1 MQQSNIH
8 YSPSPVRATSAVD
21 EPVSARFPSGPS
33 TAIRQ
38 VASLIRKVAPH
49 DSSVLVIGESG
60 TGKEIVARA
69 IHDSSP
75 RQRGAFVAV
84 DCGAMPEEIMEVRL
98 FGNEKRAFTGAYT
111 PRRGRF
117 EIAEGGTLFLDEIG
131 DMSPAMQIRLLRV
144 LQERV
149 FEHVGSHQS
158 IRCDVRIIAAT
169 QRNIEADVLR
179 GKFRGDLFYRLNVFP
194 IEIPSLRDRVEDIDT
209 LVNEFALENALAGRP
224 ILRISAPAMRALR
237 AYPWPG
243 NVRELGN
250 LIERLSVIN
259 GERKVEVM
267 DLPTRYRVAFR
278 EPLSPFGAEKIVSSE
293 AAVAERVSDTLIERT
308 MIQRRLPEALA
319 ERHENKNA
327 SQGSLVPDSAVLYD
341 DGAGDTEG
349 LPAGGID
356 LRAHL
361 SAIEYRLI
369 AKALERSDGTV
380 AHAARLLRLRRTT
393 LVEKLRRFSM
403 AESESCQ
410 G

>member
-38 VASLIRKVAPH
+38 VVSLIRKVAPH

-75 RQRGAFVAV
+75 RQRGAFVVV
-84 DCGAMPEEIMEVRL
+84 DCGAMPEEIMEVKL
-98 FGNEKRAFTGAYT
+98 FGNEKRVFTGAYT

-131 DMSPAMQIRLLRV
+131 DMGPAMQIRLLRV

-158 IRCDVRIIAAT
+158 IRCDVRILAAT
-169 QRNIEADVLR
+169 HRNIEEDVLR

-194 IEIPSLRDRVEDIDT
+194 IEIPSLRNRVEDIDT
-209 LVNEFALENALAGRP
+209 LVNEFALENVLAGRP
-224 ILRISAPAMRALR
+224 MLRISAPAMRALR

-267 DLPTRYRVAFR
+267 DLPTRYRDGFR
-278 EPLSPFGAEKIVSSE
+278 EPLSPFGAEKIVSTD

-308 MIQRRLPEALA
+308 MIHRRLPEAFA
-319 ERHENKNA
+319 ERLENKNA

-341 DGAGDTEG
+341 DGARDTEG
-349 LPAGGID
+349 LPAEGID

-369 AKALERSDGTV
+369 AKALERSGGTV

-393 LVEKLRRFSM
+393 LVEKLRRLSM